1 MKQLFLLLFGLFVLP
16 YCQAQPLTSEEHP
29 VTLNTA
35 SGSING
41 KLLLPAHAKSC
52 HVVVLIAGSGPTDMD
67 GNNPMMKNNSLK
79 FLAEGLALK
88 GIASLRF
95 D

>member
-1 MKQLFLLLFGLFVLP
+1 MKQLFLLLFGLALFVLP

-52 HVVVLIAGSGPTDMD
+52 QDRKSTRL
-67 GNNPMMKNNSLK
+67 NSSH
-79 FLAEGLALK
+79 
-88 GIASLRF
+88 ASKSRMPSSA
-95 D
+95 